1 MNFFRYN
8 YHRDDEEVYK
18 EFLEI
23 ANEIIPNAIR
33 LAMESS
39 LLHRERSDYKAG
51 PVDIKSSIPLLQ
63 DPEFCALFFKFYDGI
78 CEWEEGSSTPVL
90 HITWATH
97 MLNSLSK
104 FDPNTRALVR
114 LQDYVDESLAVDV
127 QDVTDPKDDF
137 KSDKN
142 GNCTKDLEVLGGK
155 RAQRKPGRPPKRAS
169 SLKTSAT
176 EDGKLNGKNSAE
188 DKGTDEGKG
197 GEETTAESAQRK
209 NSNQEEDRDEDQIQS
224 TIKELISRVGDS
236 SHTLDPDPTI
246 VALGHACGESILNP
260 AYLLGRGEP
269 FAVKVDVGGSLETA
283 VGSAYSNRDGAVP
296 LDVSADSKC
305 KANSELIS
313 ASPLQNAATLSQ
325 GNGSQKMADTILFLH
340 STKMKEMKDLLT
352 AKKLNA
358 NAIKLHLTA
367 QSQVIVKH
375 SRTGAD
381 ASYGYGKP
389 IKRLR
394 RD

>member
-1 MNFFRYN
+1 
-8 YHRDDEEVYK
+8 
-18 EFLEI
+18 
-23 ANEIIPNAIR
+23 
-33 LAMESS
+33 MEPS
-39 LLHRERSDYKAG
+39 LLHRERSDYRAV
-51 PVDIKSSIPLLQ
+51 PVVPLLQ

-97 MLNSLSK
+97 MLTSLSK
-104 FDPNTRALVR
+104 FEPNTRALVR
-114 LQDYVDESLAVDV
+114 LQDYVDESLVTDV
-127 QDVTDPKDDF
+127 QDVTDGKDNF

-142 GNCTKDLEVLGGK
+142 GNCTKDLEVLSGK
-155 RAQRKPGRPPKRAS
+155 RGQRKPGRPPKRAS
-169 SLKTSAT
+169 SLRTSAA
-176 EDGKLNGKNSAE
+176 EDVKLNGRSSTEEKE
-188 DKGTDEGKG
+188 TDEGKG
-197 GEETTAESAQRK
+197 GEEASAESAQRK
-209 NSNQEEDRDEDQIQS
+209 NSKQVEDGEEDQIQT

-236 SHTLDPDPTI
+236 HHTVDPDPTI
-246 VALGHACGESILNP
+246 IALGHACGESILNP

-269 FAVKVDVGGSLETA
+269 FAAKVEGGDGLENA
-283 VGSAYSNRDGAVP
+283 VGSTYSNREGVELLDG
-296 LDVSADSKC
+296 SADSSKI
-305 KANSELIS
+305 KANSESIN
-313 ASPLQNAATLSQ
+313 ASSVQNAEAFSQ
-325 GNGSQKMADTILFLH
+325 GNGSQKMMAEAVLFLH

-375 SRTGAD
+375 SRSGAD

>member
-1 MNFFRYN
+1 M
-8 YHRDDEEVYK
+8 
-18 EFLEI
+18 
-23 ANEIIPNAIR
+23 
-33 LAMESS
+33 
-39 LLHRERSDYKAG
+39 
-51 PVDIKSSIPLLQ
+51 KSSSVRLLQ

-97 MLNSLSK
+97 MLTSLSK
-104 FDPNTRALVR
+104 FDPNTRALVQ
-114 LQDYVDESLAVDV
+114 LLDYVDESPAVDV
-127 QDVTDPKDDF
+127 QDAADPKDNLQ
-137 KSDKN
+137 SDKN
-142 GNCTKDLEVLGGK
+142 GNCAKDLEALRGK

-169 SLKTSAT
+169 SLKTTAI
-176 EDGKLNGKNSAE
+176 EEVKLNGKNNGE
-188 DKGTDEGKG
+188 EKGTDEGKDK
-197 GEETTAESAQRK
+197 EAATAESVENK
-209 NSNQEEDRDEDQIQS
+209 NNNQEEEREEDHIQS
-224 TIKELISRVGDS
+224 TIKELISRVGVT
-236 SHTLDPDPTI
+236 SHALDPDPTI

-260 AYLLGRGEP
+260 DYLLGKGEP
-269 FAVKVDVGGSLETA
+269 FAAKADVGDNNSENA
-283 VGSAYSNRDGAVP
+283 VGSTYSNRDAAAVL
-296 LDVSADSKC
+296 LDASADAKFKSD
-305 KANSELIS
+305 SES
-313 ASPLQNAATLSQ
+313 MDASPRQNAETESL
-325 GNGSQKMADTILFLH
+325 GCGSQKMATLFLH
-340 STKMKEMKDLLT
+340 STKMKEMKYLLT